1 MNNRQ
6 RTDEEPLKQK
16 LTKEERLKNQNQRM
30 EEEAALIEKLKK
42 GETIVLNIHRHP
54 AAIAYAQAQGRY
66 KRIDRKTEW
75 GNPFIL
81 RRDGN
86 RDEVCDRFALH
97 LQESPHLLSKI
108 ATLKGKALGCWCHP
122 LRCHGDILQRMADD
136 LP

>member
-6 RTDEEPLKQK
+6 RTDEEPLKEK
-16 LTKEERLKNQNQRM
+16 LTNEERLKNQAERM

-75 GNPFIL
+75 GNPFLL
-81 RRDGN
+81 RRDGD
-86 RDEVCDRFALH
+86 RDDVCEKYAAYL
-97 LQESPHLLSKI
+97 EGSPHLLSKI
-108 ATLKGKALGCWCHP
+108 ATLKGKALGCWCSP
-122 LRCHGDILQRMADD
+122 LRCHGDTLQRMADES
-136 LP
+136 P